1 MVLIVIGGIYA
12 GIFTAMEAASVGAIV
27 AFVFYV
33 ARGRFSARGFFKL
46 VGDTATTTGMIYVM
60 VIGASVFN
68 YFITASQLPSELI
81 VWLES
86 LALPHVAVIGLILV
100 TYIVLGAF
108 FDEVATMLITL
119 PFVLPMISAW
129 GYDPVWWGIVNV
141 TVIMIG
147 LYCPPIGLN
156 VMVMHGMV
164 KTLRLKDIYVAAL
177 PYLMADFLRLAVLVA
192 LPAIATWLPQMMR
205 GG

>member
-1 MVLIVIGGIYA
+1 
-12 GIFTAMEAASVGAIV
+12 
-27 AFVFYV
+27 
-33 ARGRFSARGFFKL
+33 
-46 VGDTATTTGMIYVM
+46 
-60 VIGASVFN
+60 
-68 YFITASQLPSELI
+68 
-81 VWLES
+81 
-86 LALPHVAVIGLILV
+86 
-100 TYIVLGAF
+100 
-108 FDEVATMLITL
+108 
-119 PFVLPMISAW
+119 
-129 GYDPVWWGIVNV
+129 VWWGIVNV